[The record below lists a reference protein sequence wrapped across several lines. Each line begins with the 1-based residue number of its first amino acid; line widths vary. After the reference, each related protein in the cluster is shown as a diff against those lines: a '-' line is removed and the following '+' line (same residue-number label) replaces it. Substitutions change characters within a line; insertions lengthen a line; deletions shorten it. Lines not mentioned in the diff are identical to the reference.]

1 MSQAQKNPLGSRKD
15 PQRTN
20 AEMDPAVIPF
30 REPDQSEGTLPPTP
44 LRDLLAADGASV
56 YVLSDDASL
65 LATAREAGGEQYPVF
80 PAGSWQALREAV
92 AEKRCGIALLDVD
105 SVPGTLGDRL
115 TELASLRPELVTL
128 LASTRESADGLLNL
142 LSERKIHRLLI
153 KPPTVGITRL
163 LLESSV
169 SRHIELRQQPSSEP
183 VTTTASK
190 TGLAGWPSWLLA
202 GGLVIGVLG
211 TVALTTLSNREDV
224 PAVSVTMPAAEQSV
238 PDCHLRISPLP

>member
-1 MSQAQKNPLGSRKD
+1 MSQAQKNPLDSRKD
-15 PQRTN
+15 PKRTN

-30 REPDQSEGTLPPTP
+30 REPDQLEGTLPPTP

-92 AEKRCGIALLDVD
+92 AEQRCGIALLDVD

-115 TELASLRPELVTL
+115 TELAGLRPGLVTL

-169 SRHIELRQQPSSEP
+169 SRHIELRNSRPRNPSRLRPAREGSR
-183 VTTTASK
+183 AGRAGCS
-190 TGLAGWPSWLLA
+190 LA
-202 GGLVIGVLG
+202 VL
-211 TVALTTLSNREDV
+211 S
-224 PAVSVTMPAAEQSV
+224 SVYSAP
-238 PDCHLRISPLP
+238 